1 MLRLARPARRRA
13 PVGLAPAGHEV
24 GRGFDGDGLDGDG
37 LDGVGPRWQAGEV
50 ALEGA
55 ERLLA

>member
-13 PVGLAPAGHEV
+13 PVGLAQAGHEV